1 MMMKDDNVSLDD
13 IPRNIDGVNRQLHL
27 VDLTLRDGEQTAGV
41 VFAQGEKV
49 RIAKLLDEV
58 GVRFIEVGIP
68 ALGREELRSIEA
80 IADAGLQ
87 AKLIAFC
94 RSNPREIKW
103 AAECGVGAVT
113 ISISTSDL
121 HLKSKLKKTRKW
133 VLQSIVRAIDI
144 ARQLG
149 LEATA
154 SAEDASRTDV
164 DFLIEYFA
172 TAKQAGATRARFC
185 DTLSVLSPF
194 QTYSMVKRL
203 RDAVDIELE
212 MHTHN
217 DFGMATANALAG
229 VRAGANYIT
238 VSINGLGEKT
248 GNAALE
254 EVVMALKCLHNIDL
268 GIPTNRFRELAEYVA
283 EASGRAIPVWKAIV
297 GDNVFAHESGI
308 HADGVIKNPRNYE
321 IFSPEEVGLTRQLVV
336 GKHSGSHTII
346 HKFREFGIDLTQS
359 EANDVLALARTMA
372 VELKRALF
380 DKELMYI
387 YNDYRRS
394 RARS

>member
-1 MMMKDDNVSLDD
+1 MTDDLCHES
-13 IPRNIDGVNRQLHL
+13 IPKSIDGVNRQLNL

-68 ALGREELRSIEA
+68 ALGKEELRSIEA
-80 IADAGLQ
+80 IANAGLR

-94 RSNPREIKW
+94 RPHVREIQW
-103 AAECGVGAVT
+103 AAERGVDAVT
-113 ISISTSDL
+113 ISISTSDV

-133 VLQSIVRAIDI
+133 VLESIVKCIDE
-144 ARQLG
+144 ARRLG

-164 DFLIEYFA
+164 DFLVEYFR
-172 TAKQAGATRARFC
+172 TAREAGATRARFC

-194 QTYSMVKRL
+194 QTYSIVKKL
-203 RDAVDIELE
+203 TESVDIDLE

-238 VSINGLGEKT
+238 VSINGLGERT

-359 EANDVLALARTMA
+359 EANDILAMARATA

-394 RARS
+394 KT